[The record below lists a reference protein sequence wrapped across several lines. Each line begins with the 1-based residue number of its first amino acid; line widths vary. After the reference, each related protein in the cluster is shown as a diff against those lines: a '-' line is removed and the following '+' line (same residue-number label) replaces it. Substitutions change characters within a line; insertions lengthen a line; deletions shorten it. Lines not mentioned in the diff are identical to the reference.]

1 MRRFLVLI
9 AVTVG
14 LYAIVQSGH
23 SQSQTTKQD
32 STAASP
38 KQAAVKAKP
47 AASPTAEDEQEIRAN
62 IEKFVKAYNAG
73 DAKGVAALFTPDGE
87 AWDKEGNESEGR
99 EAIAQTLS
107 DLSHLDANAIR
118 KHRRQK
124 FLEIGRKIG

>member
-73 DAKGVAALFTPDGE
+73 DAKGVAALFTPDGQIV
-87 AWDKEGNESEGR
+87 DKEGDASEGR
-99 EAIAQTLS
+99 EAIQKVFAGIIRPSLSQRDNAQ
-107 DLSHLDANAIR
+107 
-118 KHRRQK
+118 
-124 FLEIGRKIG
+124 EGRFAARLPR